1 MVRWN
6 WVKGVKPVI
15 VIHTESSSDEDLR
28 SWIRNRL
35 WDQVPVSIGVISPD
49 FRVVEANR
57 AFRDSYGDWHG
68 RRCWEVYKGRQS
80 RCERCAAAE
89 TFVDGRVRISEEQGV
104 VREDGNQV
112 HYLVHMVPLVTAD
125 GEIPYVIEMSTDI
138 TATKILEKEKID
150 AERLAAVGQ
159 TVAGLAHGVKNVL
172 MGLEGGMY
180 VVRSGMKRGDSQ
192 RMLDGWRMLEE
203 NIDRIS
209 AFVKE
214 FLEFARGRVPRVAV
228 VDPNEIA
235 RRVCDLF
242 RETAA
247 MKGIEV
253 VFRPDPRLAPAPMD
267 AEGIH
272 ECLSNLVSNALD
284 ACEIS
289 DAEHP
294 QVVVSTREENGVIV
308 LEVADNGTGM
318 DYEVKKKV
326 FTNFF
331 STKQSGKGTGLGLLT
346 TRKIVHEHGGRVSFD
361 SAVGVGSTFR
371 LEFPRDRLPT
381 PGDSAAVDAQAG

>member
-1 MVRWN
+1 MI
-6 WVKGVKPVI
+6 G
-15 VIHTESSSDEDLR
+15 IHTESAVEQDLK

-35 WDQVPVSIGVISPD
+35 WDQVPIAIGVIGRD
-49 FRVVEANR
+49 FRMVEANR
-57 AFRDSYGDWHG
+57 AFKESYGDWQG

-80 RCERCAAAE
+80 KCERCAAAE
-89 TFVDGRVRISEEQGV
+89 TFEDGQVRISEEQGV
-104 VREDGNQV
+104 VREDGHQGY
-112 HYLVHMVPLVTAD
+112 YLVHLVPLVRPD

-138 TATKILEKEKID
+138 TATKILEKEKIE

-180 VVRSGMKRGDSQ
+180 VARSGMKRGDAQ

-203 NIDRIS
+203 NIERIS

-214 FLEFARGRVPRVAV
+214 FLEFARGRVPHVEV
-228 VDPNEIA
+228 VDPNAIA
-235 RRVCDLF
+235 EKVCDLF

-253 VFRPDPRLAPAPMD
+253 VFRPDGSIAPAPMD

-272 ECLSNLVSNALD
+272 ACLSNLVSNALD

-289 DAEHP
+289 EAQRP
-294 QVVVSTREENGVIV
+294 QVVVSTRDARGVITF
-308 LEVADNGTGM
+308 EVADNGTGM

-331 STKQSGKGTGLGLLT
+331 STKQAGKGTGLGLLT
-346 TRKIVHEHGGRVSFD
+346 TRKIVHEHGGKVSFD
-361 SAVGVGSTFR
+361 SSEGVGSTFR
-371 LEFPRDRLPT
+371 LEFPRQSLPI
-381 PGDSAAVDAQAG
+381 PSQEAPAGAETRSV